1 MCYTYV
7 SVMFYL
13 NTCFYVL
20 VLLCRLLLLE
30 EDKVNFNFL
39 MRPLTFVLLLY
50 LLLDLYVSNLDVAV

>member
-30 EDKVNFNFL
+30 EDKVNFKFFNE
-39 MRPLTFVLLLY
+39 TTY
-50 LLLDLYVSNLDVAV
+50 ICTIIVAIIGLVCV